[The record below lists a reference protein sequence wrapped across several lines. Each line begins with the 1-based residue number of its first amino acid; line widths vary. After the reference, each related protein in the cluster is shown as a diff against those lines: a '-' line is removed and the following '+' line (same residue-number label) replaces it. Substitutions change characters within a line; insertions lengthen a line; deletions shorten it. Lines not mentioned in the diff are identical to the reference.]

1 MIEGFIGLKVFPIFS
16 NSTVIVYFRNGF
28 IPSGFLGWKCEKASF
43 GFGFYFEII
52 SLVCFVLAIAAAWMG
67 QRGFQS
73 IDEGSKIDQ
82 EKEKDVGVST
92 SMMF

>member
-1 MIEGFIGLKVFPIFS
+1 MA
-16 NSTVIVYFRNGF
+16 FRNGF
-28 IPSGFLGWKCEKASF
+28 IPSADQDWKCDNVSF

>member
-1 MIEGFIGLKVFPIFS
+1 MF
-16 NSTVIVYFRNGF
+16 FRNSF
-28 IPSGFLGWKCEKASF
+28 IPSGRQGWKCENVSF

-52 SLVCFVLAIAAAWMG
+52 SLVCFILAIAAAWMG

>member
-1 MIEGFIGLKVFPIFS
+1 MIMVL
-16 NSTVIVYFRNGF
+16 RNGF
-28 IPSGFLGWKCEKASF
+28 IPSEDQGWKCDNVSF

-52 SLVCFVLAIAAAWMG
+52 SLVCFVLAIGAAWMG